1 MASEVDICN
10 SALNQLGASQII
22 ARTENSKAA
31 RVVNQRY
38 DFVRDKVSRSHP
50 WNACVRRASLGQETD
65 TPTYKYAYQYALP
78 TDPYCLRVI
87 NISTGGNYEELD
99 IAYQIEG
106 RKLLTDESTVYLRY
120 IARITDP
127 NEYDALLIE
136 ALTAALA
143 ADISYAIT
151 NSVTLAR
158 ELQGLYALKL
168 SEARFADAQENF
180 PDVIEADTFTNARL

>member
-22 ARTENSKAA
+22 SRTENSKAA

-38 DFVRDKVSRSHP
+38 DFIRDKVIRSHP
-50 WNACVRRASLGQETD
+50 WNSCVRRASLAQETD
-65 TPTYKYAYQYALP
+65 TPEYKYAYQYALP

-87 NISTGGNYEELD
+87 NISTSGDVEELD
-99 IAYQIEG
+99 IDYQIEG

-151 NSVTLAR
+151 NSATLAR
-158 ELQGLYALKL
+158 ELQGLYVMKL
-168 SEARFADAQENF
+168 GEARFADAQENF
-180 PDVIEADTFTNARL
+180 PDVIEAETFIQARL

>member
-22 ARTENSKAA
+22 SRTENSKAA

-38 DFVRDKVSRSHP
+38 DFVRDKVIRSHP
-50 WNACVRRASLGQETD
+50 WNACVRRASLGQETE

-99 IAYQIEG
+99 IDYQIEG
-106 RKLLTDESTVYLRY
+106 RKLLTDEGTVFLRY

-136 ALTAALA
+136 AFIAALA

-158 ELQGLYALKL
+158 ELQGLYVQKL

-180 PDVIEADTFTNARL
+180 PDVIEADAFTNARL

>member
-22 ARTENSKAA
+22 SRTENSKAA

-38 DFVRDKVSRSHP
+38 DFVRDKVIRCHP

-87 NISTGGNYEELD
+87 NISNPTNPVEVGFLITPGTARRLDVALELR
-99 IAYQIEG
+99 AVVEG
-106 RKLLTDESTVYLRY
+106 HRL
-120 IARITDP
+120 
-127 NEYDALLIE
+127 
-136 ALTAALA
+136 
-143 ADISYAIT
+143 
-151 NSVTLAR
+151 
-158 ELQGLYALKL
+158 GL
-168 SEARFADAQENF
+168 
-180 PDVIEADTFTNARL
+180 